1 MGIDMRGETTFQSP
15 IRARSAPFVHL
26 SAFLLPSEPIA
37 LSRSLLMWFQGS
49 ARELP
54 WRKVRTPYRVWL
66 SEVMLQQTR
75 VATVIPYFERFLA
88 RFPDVGALAAASE
101 DEVLSLWS
109 GLGYYSRGR
118 NLHRAARVVAEE
130 HGGAFPS
137 TFEGLRALPGVGDYT
152 AAAIAS
158 LAFGR
163 PEAVVDGN
171 VLRVLS
177 RICDD
182 ATPVDLPEAR
192 ETARQRAQA
201 LVDASGAP
209 GPLNEALMEL
219 GALVCTPRSPA
230 CESCPWATSCEARK
244 NGTVDARP
252 VKLPKRARRSLHV
265 AVALVHD
272 GDWLWLEKR
281 ASRGL
286 FGGLYEPPGV
296 ELSSPRAS
304 VAKAVRAL
312 LRERQLEPPARLP
325 KPTRVE
331 RTLTHRELVLEVV
344 PVAVRRPPRAK
355 RPWVHRDELSSVGI
369 SSAVRAVLAVL

>member
-1 MGIDMRGETTFQSP
+1 M
-15 IRARSAPFVHL
+15 HL
-26 SAFLLPSEPIA
+26 SASLPAPPPA
-37 LSRSLLMWFQGS
+37 LARSLLVWFEGS

-75 VATVIPYFERFLA
+75 VQTVIPYFERFLS
-88 RFPDVGALAAASE
+88 RFPDVEALAGAEE

-118 NLHRAARVVAEE
+118 NLHRAARVVASE
-130 HGGAFPS
+130 HGGAFPTS
-137 TFEGLRALPGVGDYT
+137 AEGLRALPGVGPYT

-177 RICDD
+177 RLCDD
-182 ATPVDLPEAR
+182 ATPVDLPAAR
-192 ETARQRAQA
+192 EAARVRAQA

-219 GALVCTPRSPA
+219 GALVCTPRTPS
-230 CESCPWATSCEARK
+230 CEMCPWSSSCAAHA
-244 NGTVDARP
+244 NGTVAARP
-252 VKLPKRARRSLHV
+252 VKRPKRARRSLHV

-281 ASRGL
+281 VLKGL

-296 ELSSPRAS
+296 ELPSPRAS
-304 VAKAVRAL
+304 VSKAVRGL
-312 LRERQLEPPARLP
+312 LDARGLDVPARLP
-325 KPTRVE
+325 KAVRVE
-331 RTLTHRELVLEVV
+331 RTLTHRDLVLEVV
-344 PVAVRRPPRAK
+344 PVPVTRPPRAK
-355 RPWVHRDELSSVGI
+355 PPWIRRDQLSTVGV

>member
-1 MGIDMRGETTFQSP
+1 M
-15 IRARSAPFVHL
+15 HL
-26 SAFLLPSEPIA
+26 SASLPSEPA
-37 LSRSLLMWFQGS
+37 QLARALLMWFRGS
-49 ARELP
+49 ARALP

-75 VATVIPYFERFLA
+75 VATVVPYFERFLE
-88 RFPDVGALAAASE
+88 RFPDVSALAAASE
-101 DEVLSLWS
+101 DEVLALWS

-130 HGGAFPS
+130 LGGAFPS
-137 TFEGLRALPGVGDYT
+137 TYEELLKLPGVGAYT

-163 PEAVVDGN
+163 AEAVVDGN

-177 RICDD
+177 RLSDD
-182 ATPVDLPEAR
+182 PTFVDLPEAR
-192 ETARQRAQA
+192 DTARLRAQA

-230 CESCPWATSCEARK
+230 CEGCPWASSCQAHAK
-244 NGTVDARP
+244 GTVSVRP
-252 VKLPKRARRSLHV
+252 RKRPKPARRSLHV

-281 ASRGL
+281 ASKGL

-296 ELSSPRAS
+296 ELSSPRSS
-304 VAKAVRAL
+304 VPKAVRAL
-312 LRERQLEPPARLP
+312 LEERQLEAPARLP
-325 KPTRVE
+325 KPVRVE
-331 RTLTHRELVLEVV
+331 RTLTHRNLVLEVI
-344 PVAVRRPPRAK
+344 PIAVRRPSRAK
-355 RPWVHRDELSSVGI
+355 RPWMHRDELSTVGV